1 MLSAL
6 NQGSIIHIL
15 DKTQGLVY
23 KTGEIIAISQPKF
36 GLGTTTQTYVDV
48 KVKVG
53 DNVMDFNSIPSSSS
67 VISYNNG
74 KLVLS
79 ETKQGLQTEIE
90 NVLQNSKQIL
100 DNIETYKKNI
110 EECENILK
118 QLNPQF
124 AKDKERDDR
133 IDALDSKFG
142 QMQNSLDQ
150 ILGILA
156 KSNSGQDE
164 SNNN

>member
-1 MLSAL
+1 
-6 NQGSIIHIL
+6 
-15 DKTQGLVY
+15 
-23 KTGEIIAISQPKF
+23 
-36 GLGTTTQTYVDV
+36 
-48 KVKVG
+48 
-53 DNVMDFNSIPSSSS
+53 MDFNSIPSSSS
-67 VISYNNG
+67 VITYNNG

-100 DNIETYKKNI
+100 ENIETYKKNI
-110 EECENILK
+110 EDCENILK

-156 KSNSGQDE
+156 NSNSGQNE

>member
-1 MLSAL
+1 M
-6 NQGSIIHIL
+6 
-15 DKTQGLVY
+15 DKTQGLRY

-36 GLGTTTQTYVDV
+36 GLGATTQTYIDV
-48 KVKVG
+48 KVKI
-53 DNVMDFNSIPSSSS
+53 DNNVMDFNSIPSSSS
-67 VISYNNG
+67 VITYNNG

-100 DNIETYKKNI
+100 ENIETYKKNI
-110 EECENILK
+110 EDCENILK

-150 ILGILA
+150 ILGILEN
-156 KSNSGQDE
+156 SNSGQNE